1 MPLIQLGRTI
11 MKTDLNL
18 QDADGFYEQLLNA
31 HEGLSAD
38 QSEQLNMRLI
48 LLLANQVGD
57 ASILRDCIESA
68 KNSDRY
74 CLEPRKLGASPVK
87 S

>member
-1 MPLIQLGRTI
+1 VPLIQLGRTI

-48 LLLANQVGD
+48 LLLANQVGN
-57 ASILRDCIESA
+57 ASVLRDCIESA
-68 KNSDRY
+68 KN
-74 CLEPRKLGASPVK
+74 
-87 S
+87 

>member
-1 MPLIQLGRTI
+1 

-18 QDADGFYEQLLNA
+18 QDADGVYEQLLNA

-57 ASILRDCIESA
+57 ASVLKDCIESA
-68 KNSDRY
+68 KN
-74 CLEPRKLGASPVK
+74 
-87 S
+87 

>member
-1 MPLIQLGRTI
+1 MPLIQFGLTM
-11 MKTDLNL
+11 MKTELNL

-31 HEGLSAD
+31 HEGLSAE

-57 ASILRDCIESA
+57 ASVLRDCIESA
-68 KNSDRY
+68 KNYARS
-74 CLEPRKLGASPVK
+74 CF
-87 S
+87 